1 MVKWEVTNK
10 RIYSNPRR
18 RRDIQ
23 SRDHPHSLVIFI
35 YLFDNKLCLE
45 SENLSSTESLIFTLF
60 ILFNFIK
67 LHDRV
72 EIVWFLSESPLFVW
86 FFFFPP
92 KFVGFNFHRP
102 RLWFI
107 CGNMFL
113 SWWIEISFAFNRS
126 SCVVEIKETRVA
138 FRIAEKGQ
146 LFLFL

>member
-1 MVKWEVTNK
+1 MTNK

-60 ILFNFIK
+60 TLFYFIK

-72 EIVWFLSESPLFVW
+72 EIVWFLSESALFVW
-86 FFFFPP
+86 FFFSPLNSW
-92 KFVGFNFHRP
+92 G
-102 RLWFI
+102 LIFI
-107 CGNMFL
+107 DQDCDL
-113 SWWIEISFAFNRS
+113 FAGICF
-126 SCVVEIKETRVA
+126 
-138 FRIAEKGQ
+138 
-146 LFLFL
+146 